1 MKASLSEFSMAEL
14 MGLARRAKDKVV
26 ALKME
31 DPFVRI
37 IFEAGEP
44 VFAVYRDLKGREAF
58 LASMF
63 VEDGEVEI
71 TPIVTQAK
79 IRSNLD
85 ASFDQLLSE
94 FASEQEVYAE
104 ARSLIDNLDNTVG
117 ATLAIEKDETIRVGQ
132 KEWSVLISL
141 LKGLTLKEAAVDSGT
156 AEYMVVE
163 TVSNFLR
170 LGLLSVNTSK
180 QSEEEQ
186 AFMEEIANQPLQTD
200 FSPVAM
206 VEADVDAMSCDVLEN
221 NVEFTDTQTFQAES
235 NLKEGIVEDQ
245 HHSAQLVEDFEL
257 KVTMLPI
264 ISDFLDNPEIDD
276 ETIVINEALFQD
288 LVARCGRSFGRCM
301 VSNLK
306 DEHTDPLIMKIYVHS
321 AVEETAISTA
331 ALFRLKV
338 WSGSAVRVKPL
349 FEEIG

>member
-1 MKASLSEFSMAEL
+1 MKASLSEFNMAEL

-44 VFAVYRDLKGREAF
+44 VFAVYRGLKGREAF

-156 AEYMVVE
+156 AEYIVVE

-170 LGLLSVNTSK
+170 LGLLSVNTFK
-180 QSEEEQ
+180 QTEDEQ
-186 AFMEEIANQPLQTD
+186 AFTQEIANQSSQID
-200 FSPVAM
+200 SSVATLD
-206 VEADVDAMSCDVLEN
+206 ADVDAMSCDVLEN

-235 NLKEGIVEDQ
+235 NIKEGIVEDR